1 MAFETLSDK
10 LQGALRGITKKGK
23 LSEADVDVMLR
34 EVRLALL
41 EADVNIKII
50 KEFIA
55 DVKEQA
61 IGDKVMKSLTPS
73 QQVVK
78 IVNEELTKLMGEEAV
93 GIDFATAGPTVLMM
107 VGLQGAGKTTQT
119 GKLSNFLRKKDKKN
133 PLLVACDVYR
143 PAAVDQLKTLG
154 KQLDIPVFEKGVS
167 ESPVTIA
174 KEALSY
180 ATENGHD
187 LVIIDTAGRLH
198 IDEELMGELAQVKQ
212 AVNPK
217 EILLVVDAMT
227 GQDAVNVADTFHKQ
241 LDLTGVIL
249 TKLDGDTRGGAALS
263 IRKMTDVPI
272 KFIGLGEKLDALEIF
287 HPERMASR
295 ILGMGDVMS
304 LIERAQDS
312 FDEEED
318 MKMAEKMMSGSFD
331 FNDFLQQ
338 MKMMKRM
345 GGLGAIMK
353 MLPGV
358 GGGKMPEVDPK
369 QLSRTEAIVYSM
381 TEKERREPG
390 LINQSRKDRIAKGAG
405 VKLNE
410 VNALIKQFTDMKKM
424 MKQFAGMDEKKMER
438 MAAQMQR
445 GGAGAGGMGIPGMPG
460 GNRAARRGKG
470 KGKGRGGFKF

>member
-10 LQGALRGITKKGK
+10 LQGALRGITKKGR
-23 LSEADVDVMLR
+23 LTEADVDVMLR

-50 KEFIA
+50 KAFIA
-55 DVKEQA
+55 EVKEQA
-61 IGDKVMKSLTPS
+61 VGDKVMKSLTPS

-78 IVNEELTKLMGEEAV
+78 IVNESLTKLMGAEAV
-93 GIDFATAGPTVLMM
+93 GIKFATAGPTVLMM

-119 GKLSNFLRKKDKKN
+119 GKLSNFLRKTEKKK

-154 KQLDIPVFEKGVS
+154 KQLDIPVFEKGIS

-174 KEALSY
+174 REALAY
-180 ATENGHD
+180 ATANSHD

-198 IDEELMGELAQVKQ
+198 IDETLMDELAQVKQ
-212 AVNPK
+212 AVNPN

-241 LDLTGVIL
+241 LNLTGVIL

-272 KFIGLGEKLDALEIF
+272 KYIGLGEKLDALEVF

-304 LIERAQDS
+304 LIERAADS
-312 FDEEED
+312 MDEEED
-318 MKMAEKMMSGSFD
+318 MKMAEKMMSGAFD
-331 FNDFLQQ
+331 FNDFLKQ

-358 GGGKMPEVDPK
+358 GNKMPEVDPK

-381 TEKERREPG
+381 TEKERKEPSV
-390 LINQSRKDRIAKGAG
+390 INQSRKNRIAKGAG
-405 VKLNE
+405 VKLND
-410 VNALIKQFTDMKKM
+410 VNNLIKQFSDMKKM

-438 MAAQMQR
+438 MANQMQR
-445 GGAGAGGMGIPGMPG
+445 GGAGGMMPQGMPG

-470 KGKGRGGFKF
+470 KNRGGFKF

>member
-10 LQGALRGITKKGK
+10 LQGALRGISKKGR
-23 LSEADVDVMLR
+23 LTEADVDMMLR

-41 EADVNIKII
+41 EADVNIRII

-55 DVKEQA
+55 DIKEQA

-78 IVNEELTKLMGEEAV
+78 IVNKELTKLMGTDAV
-93 GIDFATAGPTVLMM
+93 GINFATAGPTVLMM

-119 GKLSNFLRKKDKKN
+119 GKLSNFLRKAEKKN

-174 KEALSY
+174 REGLAF
-180 ATENGHD
+180 ATEHGHD

-198 IDEELMGELAQVKQ
+198 IDETLMDELAQVKQ
-212 AVNPK
+212 AVNPN

-304 LIERAQDS
+304 LIERAADS
-312 FDEEED
+312 MDEEED
-318 MKMAEKMMSGSFD
+318 MKMAEKMMSGAFD
-331 FNDFLQQ
+331 FNDFLKQ

-358 GGGKMPEVDPK
+358 GGNVPEVDPK
-369 QLSRTEAIVYSM
+369 QLARTEAIVYSM
-381 TEKERREPG
+381 TEKERKEPSV
-390 LINQSRKDRIAKGAG
+390 INQSRKNRIAQGAG
-405 VKLNE
+405 VKVND
-410 VNALIKQFTDMKKM
+410 VNALTKQFTGMKKM

-445 GGAGAGGMGIPGMPG
+445 GGAGGMMPQGMPG